1 MKGKLGR
8 LMVVKVIV
16 AKETEVYV
24 PVHRI
29 TWMQCPHGA
38 NSDLEWY
45 WVEWEVEGKAMEG
58 RITFNQMGQM
68 VETIE

>member
-1 MKGKLGR
+1 MKGPLGR

-16 AKETEVYV
+16 HKETEVYV

-29 TWMQCPHGA
+29 TWMQSPHYPS
-38 NSDLEWY
+38 SDLEWY

-58 RITFNQMGQM
+58 RVTYDQINRM